1 MLREGYVCLLITL
14 LVGSHTIMSRGS
26 GGTAD
31 ESTSR
36 RPFSRRADVRIALC
50 QLVSS
55 PKKSENLGAAL
66 QAIREAKRRGADL
79 ALLPEVFMAFLHPN
93 EPATAADVAEPVDGP
108 FVSALGTE
116 ARAQRLYV
124 ACGLW
129 ETAPGERDRAF
140 NTTVLLGPDGTRLLS
155 YRKTHLYD
163 AFAFRESDRV
173 VPGHEAPDVVRTPL
187 GTLGL
192 LVCYELRFPELARRA
207 ALAGA
212 DVLLIP
218 SAWIAG
224 PLKEQHWATLLAARA
239 IENTIFVAAA
249 NQTGNISVGRSMLV
263 DPMGVPVVEAGE
275 EAGVFTGDAELARIG
290 RVREKLPLLR
300 QRREALYAPPAV
312 GLRR

>member
-1 MLREGYVCLLITL
+1 MISSLVRAAAAPVHAVYNIEGKRRT
-14 LVGSHTIMSRGS
+14 G
-26 GGTAD
+26 D
-31 ESTSR
+31 EPNR
-36 RPFSRRADVRIALC
+36 DDGVPWRLDMRIALC

-55 PKKSENLGAAL
+55 PRKAENLDAAV

-79 ALLPEVFMAFLHPN
+79 ALLPEVFMAFLHPKD
-93 EPATAADVAEPVDGP
+93 PTAAAEWAEPVDGP
-108 FVSALGTE
+108 FVSTLGTE
-116 ARAQRLYV
+116 ARAQHLYV

-129 ETAPGERDRAF
+129 ETAPGDRERAF
-140 NTTVLLGPDGTRLLS
+140 NTTVLLGPDGRLLLS

-173 VPGHEAPDVVRTPL
+173 VPGHEPPEVVRTPL

-224 PLKEQHWATLLAARA
+224 PLKEQHWATLVAARA
-239 IENTIFVAAA
+239 IENTMFVAAA
-249 NQTGNISVGRSMLV
+249 NQTGNISIGRSMLV
-263 DPMGVPVVEAGE
+263 DPMGVPVVEGGE
-275 EAGVFTGDAELARIG
+275 EAGVITGDVDLDRVG
-290 RVREKLPLLR
+290 RVREKLPVLR
-300 QRREALYAPPAV
+300 QRREAIYAPPAV